1 MLPVSA
7 SLFHPLTDS
16 FIVFTSRVHWRAWW
30 WISTITAQGYSPSPL
45 IGNPRTVARMI
56 NVWSWPKALGEL
68 SFACLSSDIYSY
80 SVAFSYKKVSWI
92 LRCTRNILSGGK
104 PSLLIKSE
112 YLYKVQWIRD
122 LIQGSPAR
130 YIILIAVMLKSN
142 CRFISWIV
150 WYVNWVKMSLHEK
163 LQISSSLY
171 LDPKRLDKARCK
183 PDGVCSFSC
192 MDSSSLIHYI
202 SSV

>member
-30 WISTITAQGYSPSPL
+30 WISTITEQGYSPSPL

-122 LIQGSPAR
+122 DPRFTSKVHHLDCCHVEVQLQVYIVDCLICQLSEDESARKVADLIKFVPGSQETWQGQ
-130 YIILIAVMLKSN
+130 V
-142 CRFISWIV
+142 
-150 WYVNWVKMSLHEK
+150 
-163 LQISSSLY
+163 
-171 LDPKRLDKARCK
+171 
-183 PDGVCSFSC
+183 
-192 MDSSSLIHYI
+192 
-202 SSV
+202 